1 VSNAAVDTLS
11 VIDTRTDTVLS
22 TVPVG
27 KAPLGLGLDLTGSR
41 LFVAHALDD
50 RVGLLDPA
58 TGATTR
64 ALEVGRTPVAFGSF
78 IGVVANTCP
87 RAALDCDDA
96 DPFTADACAAPGGC
110 RHTVRRGLEAVSAG
124 LAALGDTVRRAP
136 AGTFSRAPVGSALA
150 GFLGKA
156 EALVAPGLPTD
167 PRAARR
173 QQAGLNRFLRRFT
186 GLARKGYRGGGIAH
200 DAGARLFDLALATRA
215 AARELRGTRRVTSAQ
230 PVAVTREIVP
240 PPLGG
245 PATEGR

>member
-11 VIDTRTDTVLS
+11 LIDTRTDTVIS

-50 RVGLLDPA
+50 RVALLDPA

-64 ALEVGRTPVAFGSF
+64 ALEVGRTPVAFGPF
-78 IGVVANTCP
+78 IGVVANACP
-87 RAALDCDDA
+87 RAALECDDA

-110 RHTVRRGLEAVSAG
+110 RHTLRRGLDAVGAG

-136 AGTFSRAPVGSALA
+136 AGTFRRAPVASALA
-150 GFLGKA
+150 GFLAKA
-156 EALVAPGLPTD
+156 EALVAPGLPAN
-167 PRAARR
+167 PRLARR
-173 QQAGLNRFLRRFT
+173 QQAGLNRFLRRFS
-186 GLARKGYRGGGIAH
+186 GLARKGYRSGTIAR
-200 DAGARLFDLALATRA
+200 DTGARLVDLAGATGA
-215 AARELRGTRRVTSAQ
+215 ALRELRGTQRVSGAR
-230 PVAVTREIVP
+230 PASVTREIVP

-245 PATEGR
+245 PATKGR